1 MNDLAVRCR
10 AYETIAR
17 AIRFIKQRGPG
28 QPSLQEVAAHVGM
41 SHFHLQRLFS
51 VWAGISPKRFL
62 QYLTTEHARSLLRG
76 EYDVL
81 SAAHAAGL
89 SGPGRL
95 HDLMITCDAA
105 TPGEVRSLGEGLLI
119 TYGFGPTPFGRVIA
133 GTTAR
138 GLCHLQF
145 VNSRDNADDN
155 TYDDAADAAAMRQLQ
170 DDWQHA
176 RLLRDDSALAT
187 SIERAFP
194 LAGHRQPLHI
204 LLRGTNFQI
213 KVWQALL
220 AIAPGGVISYGELA
234 KRIDHPR
241 AQRAVGSALA
251 RNRIAVLIPC
261 HRVIRENG
269 DIGSYRWGGDRKQ
282 VLLAVEAGYA
292 HSRPGSERR
301 PRPAPS
307 FPTSS
312 E

>member
-1 MNDLAVRCR
+1 MNALAVRCR
-10 AYETIAR
+10 AYQTIAR
-17 AIRFIKQRGPG
+17 AIRFIKQHGPC

-76 EYDVL
+76 DYDVL

-95 HDLMITCDAA
+95 HDLMIACDAA

-145 VNSRDNADDN
+145 VSWRDNTDPANAGHSADSAADD
-155 TYDDAADAAAMRQLQ
+155 DAIRRLHG
-170 DDWQHA
+170 DWQHA
-176 RLLRDDSALAT
+176 RLVRDDAALAT
-187 SIERAFP
+187 SIERAFS
-194 LAGHRQPLHI
+194 LVGREQPLH
-204 LLRGTNFQI
+204 LLLHGTNFQL

-220 AIAPGGVISYGELA
+220 DIAPGEVVSYGELA
-234 KRIDHPR
+234 TRIDHPR

-261 HRVIRENG
+261 HRVLRENG

-282 VLLAVEAGYA
+282 ALLAVEAA
-292 HSRPGSERR
+292 RR
-301 PRPAPS
+301 LGQS
-307 FPTSS
+307 DG
-312 E
+312 